1 MNKKMTTNPPYDP
14 LEDLP
19 DPVIFYDDYGNPTG
33 QTMTKAEIREKRLG
47 LLYCGIDKPA
57 DVITEEERR
66 KMEETWDFELMCPK
80 VVSPFHRL
88 LQERHEQQLKK
99 SGRKKQ

>member
-19 DPVIFYDDYGNPTG
+19 DPVIFYDKHGNPTG
-33 QTMTKAEIREKRLG
+33 QTMSKAEIREKRLVV
-47 LLYCGIDKPA
+47 LYYEVDKPA
-57 DVITEEERR
+57 NTITEEERR

-80 VVSPFHRL
+80 VVSPFYRL

-99 SGRKKQ
+99 SSETEQ